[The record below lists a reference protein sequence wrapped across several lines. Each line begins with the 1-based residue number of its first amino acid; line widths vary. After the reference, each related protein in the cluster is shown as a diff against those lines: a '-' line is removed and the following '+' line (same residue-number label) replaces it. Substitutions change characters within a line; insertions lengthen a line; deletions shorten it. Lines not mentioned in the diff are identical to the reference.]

1 MNDTVGERTIYH
13 PGYFGKIISYS
24 VVTTRPTS
32 TTARLRFAAIRLQ
45 FDCSLTT
52 LYTTIRRLTTS
63 SRQV

>member
-13 PGYFGKIISYS
+13 AGYFGKIISYS
-24 VVTTRPTS
+24 VVTTRP